1 MARNKKRT
9 GITIVTLG
17 ATGILFMVVATILSC
32 AAPKEIARKDIE
44 SDYKIELETW
54 GGDKMNPDRD
64 WRQVQQ
70 NNPLTKAFIDQVRD
84 VDGVEEVKVK
94 TFMNG
99 KIPNYLWMVKFGTR
113 ILLDWMHLMQ
123 KRWKKERYKDM

>member
-1 MARNKKRT
+1 MVRNKKRT

-44 SDYKIELETW
+44 SDYKIKLETW

-94 TFMNG
+94 N
-99 KIPNYLWMVKFGTR
+99 NL
-113 ILLDWMHLMQ
+113 
-123 KRWKKERYKDM
+123 

>member
-1 MARNKKRT
+1 M
-9 GITIVTLG
+9 
-17 ATGILFMVVATILSC
+17 
-32 AAPKEIARKDIE
+32 
-44 SDYKIELETW
+44 

-99 KIPNYLWMVKFGTR
+99 KIPKLSMDGENFGTR

>member
-1 MARNKKRT
+1 
-9 GITIVTLG
+9 
-17 ATGILFMVVATILSC
+17 
-32 AAPKEIARKDIE
+32 
-44 SDYKIELETW
+44 
-54 GGDKMNPDRD
+54 MNPDRD

-99 KIPNYLWMVKFGTR
+99 KIRNYLWMVKFGTR

>member
-99 KIPNYLWMVKFGTR
+99 
-113 ILLDWMHLMQ
+113 
-123 KRWKKERYKDM
+123 